1 MTFRIYMLKKPLQQL
16 ALCEETL
23 EEPPMHLLTT
33 NPLLPKPLN
42 CYLATIT
49 PLDTPMNLQDCNL
62 TIRALFPN
70 MAYFLL
76 IFPCSYYSNEY
87 AHPSTQFELSPLV
100 YLSSLPYVCFIS
112 KQFCVE
118 LSRWRWLE
126 LSRWQ
131 PLDYN
136 TFLIL

>member
-1 MTFRIYMLKKPLQQL
+1 MWSNLRGTSYASTHHKSIAPIASKLLLGDNNPPCYSYESPRLQ
-16 ALCEETL
+16 
-23 EEPPMHLLTT
+23 PF
-33 NPLLPKPLN
+33 
-42 CYLATIT
+42 
-49 PLDTPMNLQDCNL
+49 
-62 TIRALFPN
+62 RALFPN

-87 AHPSTQFELSPLV
+87 ARPSTQFELPPLV
-100 YLSSLPYVCFIS
+100 YLSSPPYECFIS

-136 TFLIL
+136 TSWILQLGLLFRRWV